1 MREARFMVLTGHLDE
16 QPLPGLIRT
25 LHAQH
30 KTGRLQ
36 VDYAESPAAF
46 HFEQGSLVDA
56 RLGALRGLEALMLA
70 LSLPGAPF
78 NFNPLVKPPER
89 TVEERERQFIR
100 ELLDAAPAGTAL
112 DVPASSALPAEAET
126 TTPRVV
132 PLRGAALPPAAGER
146 LALPA
151 PADESLVYEVNAALA
166 AHSRRFSR
174 ERAAYAAVIALL
186 LLLTFL
192 SRLRNPVAPAA
203 PPSPPQAVQQT
214 APDAASPPADE
225 RLRPADSSGGADPA
239 DVPATARRDEP
250 ARVERPSRETRQS
263 SPAGAASSRG
273 AAPLPVG
280 QTQTSAEAGVGG
292 AGGEPPAGR
301 ERAANARG
309 ESSVRILLRVERGRV
324 LQAVV
329 QNSRPGMESYE
340 ALALRMARQR
350 RYPADFNGQDTLQL
364 KVRQ

>member
-1 MREARFMVLTGHLDE
+1 MVLTGHLDE

-25 LHAQH
+25 LHAQR

-46 HFEQGSLVDA
+46 HFEQGALVDA

-89 TVEERERQFIR
+89 TVEERERRFIQ

-112 DVPASSALPAEAET
+112 DVSASSALPAET
-126 TTPRVV
+126 QTPRVV
-132 PLRGAALPPAAGER
+132 PLHGPALPPAAGER

-151 PADESLVYEVNAALA
+151 RADESLVYEVNAALA

-174 ERAAYAAVIALL
+174 ERAAYAALIGVLLMLTIA
-186 LLLTFL
+186 T
-192 SRLRNPVAPAA
+192 RLRPAA
-203 PPSPPQAVQQT
+203 PPSPPQALQQAAPQP
-214 APDAASPPADE
+214 APDASSQAADE

-239 DVPATARRDEP
+239 DVPATALRDEP
-250 ARVERPSRETRQS
+250 ARDERPSREARQP

-273 AAPLPVG
+273 ETPLRVG
-280 QTQTSAEAGVGG
+280 QAQTAAEARAGG
-292 AGGEPPAGR
+292 AGDEPPAGG
-301 ERAANARG
+301 ERAAAARG
-309 ESSVRILLRVERGRV
+309 ESSVRVLLRVERGRV

-350 RYPADFNGQDTLQL
+350 RYPEGFNGQDTLQL